1 MSAPTFQSAPPRP
14 LSDPLPSEP
23 AAAETVISLA
33 ALATPRPSPVLAR
46 RHPQRFPFGWLAAV
60 VVGVCLIGVAV
71 WYGPGWVNGNSS
83 GKMPLTAKVTQG
95 DFKIVV
101 TERGEL
107 ESIDSIQ
114 VMCTLEGGGKL
125 VSILPEGTTVEKDT
139 EVAKLDTDALVKVIT
154 EQEIKWEAAE
164 SKVNSSR
171 SELSLAKN
179 KAKSEIAKAEL
190 LLFSAES
197 DLKAFAHPK
206 GKYKGLLDKAKG
218 SLETARKNLNESE
231 DSLEFTRGLVK
242 KGFAPLDQVRTI
254 EFAVQER
261 RLAMTGAESDLY
273 ILENFTRE
281 KDQTELV
288 SKANEAKLEL
298 ARTKETQ
305 DTAIGKAE
313 ADLKSATKTAEI
325 EKKQLERLRKQID
338 QCIVKAPAK
347 GIVIYT
353 HNRYDENSRIRA
365 GATVFFQQPIF
376 TLPDLSRMLV
386 KMKVHE
392 SMIKKVKVGQPATLQ
407 IDALPNRTL
416 NGKVLKIGTLPQ
428 SDGWRGGSVKQYET
442 EISIDD
448 LPADAGLKPGM
459 TAEVKILINVI
470 ADARTVPVQAVAEYE
485 GSSIVYVVGS
495 SGIERK
501 VVTVGESNDQYI
513 QITDGLEAGESVAL
527 DARVRA
533 ASELK
538 AAGPQGAKPADVPA
552 PSASKADP
560 K

>member
-1 MSAPTFQSAPPRP
+1 
-14 LSDPLPSEP
+14 
-23 AAAETVISLA
+23 
-33 ALATPRPSPVLAR
+33 
-46 RHPQRFPFGWLAAV
+46 
-60 VVGVCLIGVAV
+60 
-71 WYGPGWVNGNSS
+71 
-83 GKMPLTAKVTQG
+83 MPLTAKVTQSEL
-95 DFKIVV
+95 KITV
-101 TERGEL
+101 TDRGEL

-164 SKVNSSR
+164 SKVNSGR
-171 SELSLAKN
+171 SDLSLAKN
-179 KAKSEIAKAEL
+179 KAKSEISKAEL
-190 LLFSAES
+190 GLTLADIE
-197 DLKAFAHPK
+197 LEAYAHPQ
-206 GKYKGLLDKAKG
+206 GKYKSALDKAKG
-218 SLETARKNLNESE
+218 ALETARKNLNESE

-261 RLAMTGAESDLY
+261 RLAMTGAEAELF
-273 ILENFTRE
+273 ILEKFTSK
-281 KDQTELV
+281 KDQTELNA
-288 SKANEAKLEL
+288 KATEAKIEL
-298 ARTKETQ
+298 ARTKDTQ

-338 QCIVKAPAK
+338 QCTVKAPAK

-353 HNRYDENSRIRA
+353 HNRYDDSSRIRA
-365 GATVFFQQPIF
+365 GATVYFQQPIF

-392 SMIKKVKVGQPATLQ
+392 SMIKKVKVGQSATLQ

-428 SDGWRGGSVKQYET
+428 SDGWGGGGGVKMYET

-459 TAEVKILINVI
+459 TAEAKILINVI
-470 ADARTVPVQAVAEYE
+470 ADARLVPVQAVAEFE

-501 VVTVGESNDQYI
+501 VVTVGGNNEQYI
-513 QITDGLEAGESVAL
+513 QILDGLEDGESVAL

-538 AAGPQGAKPADVPA
+538 AAGPQGAKPAEAPT

>member
-1 MSAPTFQSAPPRP
+1 MSAPPFQSAPVQ
-14 LSDPLPSEP
+14 SEP
-23 AAAETVISLA
+23 AAAETLISLV
-33 ALATPRPSPVLAR
+33 ALATPRPSQALSRPR
-46 RHPQRFPFGWLAAV
+46 PQRFPLGWLAAV
-60 VVGVCLIGVAV
+60 VAGVCLIGVAV
-71 WYGPGWVNGNSS
+71 WYGPGWVNGTSS

-95 DFKIVV
+95 DFKIIV

-139 EVAKLDTDALVKVIT
+139 EVAKIDTDALVKLIT

-164 SKVNSSR
+164 SKVNSGR
-171 SELSLAKN
+171 SDLALAKN

-281 KDQTELV
+281 KDQTELA

-305 DTAIGKAE
+305 DTAIGKAD
-313 ADLKSATKTAEI
+313 ADLKSATKSAEI

-353 HNRYDENSRIRA
+353 HNRFEENGRIRP
-365 GATVFFQQPIF
+365 GATVFFQQQIF
-376 TLPDLSRMLV
+376 SLPDLSRMLV
-386 KMKVHE
+386 KVKVHE
-392 SMIKKVKVGQPATLQ
+392 ATIKKVKVGQTATFQ

-416 NGKVLKIGTLPQ
+416 HGKVLKIGTLPL
-428 SDGWRGGSVKQYET
+428 SDQYGIGSGVKLYET

-459 TAEVKILINVI
+459 TAEAKILINVI
-470 ADARTVPVQAVAEYE
+470 ANARTVPVQAVAEYE

-501 VVTVGESNDQYI
+501 VVTVGDSNDQFI
-513 QITDGLEAGESVAL
+513 QITDGLDAGDLVAL

-538 AAGPQGAKPADVPA
+538 AAGPQSAKPAEAAA